1 MIIAGPCSAESK
13 SQILASIK
21 QVKKRHIDFMRICLW
36 KPRTKPGFEGLK
48 EAGLDLLIEAARAGI
63 NPGTEVLLP
72 DQAEIV
78 MDTVLRAVPD
88 IRLLL
93 WIGARNQNHYNQRE
107 IARVAARDKRV
118 LLMLKNQP
126 WVSEDH
132 WEGIIG
138 HALDGGIDKN
148 QLIVCHR
155 GFTPNGVNPHGFR
168 NVPDYAMAM
177 KIKNKTKL
185 PMLFDP
191 SHTGGSVNN
200 VLKIAKESSKYD
212 FDGMVIE
219 VHTDPINALTDAK
232 QQLTWEQFDTL
243 LPILKFRNKASYI

>member
-1 MIIAGPCSAESK
+1 MKNKIYYFALVLFTITSLSSCYRVTPDA
-13 SQILASIK
+13 
-21 QVKKRHIDFMRICLW
+21 
-36 KPRTKPGFEGLK
+36 
-48 EAGLDLLIEAARAGI
+48 
-63 NPGTEVLLP
+63 GTESVL
-72 DQAEIV
+72 V
-78 MDTVLRAVPD
+78 MKPFMF
-88 IRLLL
+88 
-93 WIGARNQNHYNQRE
+93 G
-107 IARVAARDKRV
+107 
-118 LLMLKNQP
+118 
-126 WVSEDH
+126 
-132 WEGIIG
+132 
-138 HALDGGIDKN
+138 DGGIDKN